1 MKRINVEVPAP
12 VNYIIQELEKC
23 GHEAY
28 MVGGCVRDSV
38 LGRKPHDYDICTSA
52 TPDEIL

>member
-1 MKRINVEVPAP
+1 MKRFNIKVPEQ

-28 MVGGCVRDSV
+28 MVGGGHKGTAGFNTD
-38 LGRKPHDYDICTSA
+38 KMIF
-52 TPDEIL
+52 EK